1 MFYKLLVFASAFVLG
16 ALPTLSPVYAS
27 VHRGN
32 LSIAQE
38 SVVICHPVKELRSV
52 YVESKSIPKSCE
64 LKDLFG
70 DKEFQDLVAASGP
83 STVILMKE
91 GVIVDTQHVAFDGGV
106 ITVPAAGAV
115 ATAALVVLVIIAVVV
130 TVVIVAA
137 EASDMINQA
146 HEWIEVLTESKVR
159 QEAEIDIIVE
169 DMFDG
174 WVTEKESR
182 EDNIRELQRVIEDLW
197 KTIDDFLPG
206 GSENPDGLL

>member
-1 MFYKLLVFASAFVLG
+1 MHAKPDLRVFLEWM
-16 ALPTLSPVYAS
+16 
-27 VHRGN
+27 
-32 LSIAQE
+32 IA
-38 SVVICHPVKELRSV
+38 
-52 YVESKSIPKSCE
+52 
-64 LKDLFG
+64 G
-70 DKEFQDLVAASGP
+70 SG
-83 STVILMKE
+83 S
-91 GVIVDTQHVAFDGGV
+91 V
-106 ITVPAAGAV
+106 ITD
-115 ATAALVVLVIIAVVV
+115 VIIAVVV
-130 TVVIVAA
+130 TVVIVAS

-197 KTIDDFLPG
+197 KTINDFLPG

>member
-1 MFYKLLVFASAFVLG
+1 
-16 ALPTLSPVYAS
+16 
-27 VHRGN
+27 
-32 LSIAQE
+32 
-38 SVVICHPVKELRSV
+38 
-52 YVESKSIPKSCE
+52 
-64 LKDLFG
+64 
-70 DKEFQDLVAASGP
+70 
-83 STVILMKE
+83 MKE

-130 TVVIVAA
+130 TVVIVAS

-182 EDNIRELQRVIEDLW
+182 EDNIRELERVIEDLW